1 MDDHD
6 LVDDLL
12 DLGQDVTRDEDRP
25 PLRRKR
31 AQKLAQPTDSLR
43 VEPVRRLVE
52 HEDAGI
58 AEQRPREAEALAHS
72 ERVTACAAPRSILQV
87 DDLEHLLD
95 PRARDSGCRSQNPQ
109 MISPGAA
116 GMEVGRLE
124 HGPDLLR
131 RRLELDGRAAP

>member
-12 DLGQDVTRDEDRP
+12 DLGEDVTRDEDRP
-25 PLRRKR
+25 PLLRKR
-31 AQKLAQPTDSLR
+31 AQKLAKPTDSLW

-58 AEQRPREAEALAHS
+58 AEQRAREAQALAHS
-72 ERVTACAAPRSILQV
+72 ERVTTGAAPRSILKV
-87 DDLEHLLD
+87 DDLENLLD

-124 HGPDLLR
+124 HRPDLLR
-131 RRLELDGRAAP
+131 RR